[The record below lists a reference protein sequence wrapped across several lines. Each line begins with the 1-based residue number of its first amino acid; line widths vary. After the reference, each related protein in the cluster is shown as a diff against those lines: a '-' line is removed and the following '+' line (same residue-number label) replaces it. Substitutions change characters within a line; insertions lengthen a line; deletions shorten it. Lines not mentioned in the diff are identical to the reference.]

1 MKLNKEILLENGL
14 TIFFYNHTHRYFGD
28 YHRVRVKIIC
38 EVPLL
43 EEYFADQA
51 EYAEAKANLGSSVIF
66 RRDTEL
72 MGIPSGELEKCLE
85 KVIENF
91 SDNSL
96 SYLSSLQFPQKF
108 VLSELSG
115 SRKKTR
121 KVYPG

>member
-1 MKLNKEILLENGL
+1 MKPVKEIILDNGL
-14 TIFFYNHTHRYFGD
+14 TVSIFNHTHRYFGD

-43 EEYFADQA
+43 EEYFADQS
-51 EYAEAKANLGSSVIF
+51 EYAEAKANLGNNVIY

-72 MGIPSGELEKCLE
+72 MGIPTGELEKSLE

-91 SDNSL
+91 TDNSL
-96 SYLSSLQFPQKF
+96 SYLSSPQFPQKF
-108 VLSELSG
+108 VLMELSG

-121 KVYPG
+121 QVYPG

>member
-1 MKLNKEILLENGL
+1 MKLIKEILLDNGL
-14 TIFFYNHTHRYFGD
+14 SVFFYNHTHRYFGD

-43 EEYFADQA
+43 KEYFADQT
-51 EYAEAKANLGSSVIF
+51 EYAEARANLGSKVIF

-72 MGIPSGELEKCLE
+72 MGIPSGDLKKSLE

-91 SDNSL
+91 TDHSL
-96 SYLSSLQFPQKF
+96 SYLSSLKFPQKF

-121 KVYPG
+121 RVYLG

>member
-1 MKLNKEILLENGL
+1 MKPIKEIFLDNGL
-14 TIFFYNHTHRYFGD
+14 IVSFFNHTHRYFGD

-43 EEYFADQA
+43 KEYFADQS
-51 EYAEAKANLGSSVIF
+51 EYAEAKANLGSNAIF

-91 SDNSL
+91 TDHSL
-96 SYLSSLQFPQKF
+96 SYLSSPQFPRKF
-108 VLSELSG
+108 VLTELSG

-121 KVYPG
+121 QVYPG